1 MKILRSKQ
9 MKNEITI
16 IFKIAMPLVAA
27 LLAERGMQFID
38 TMMMGWLGATAL
50 AAGALGTALF
60 VTAMV
65 FSVGVLSCVGIFI
78 VRAKVCDSRALNL
91 NLQHGIY
98 LALAIAFPCMLF
110 LWFVP
115 YFLARIGENSLVMT
129 DTVLLLHSMVWGF
142 PALLLFFVLREFLSA
157 FSLTFIVM
165 LISLVALP
173 LTFAAN
179 YILIYGKFHLPALGI
194 AGIGYGAAFV
204 MWFMFVGLLV
214 YCFKHP
220 LVKDHVVV
228 KQFKFDREIFTDM
241 LSTGM
246 PIGLLFLLALL
257 MGYFGVTALAAHQIA
272 LLCVNIAYSLPLGLA
287 IATSLRIGHAAAAKN
302 LLQVKKIALIIFGI
316 VLFTSACMAVFFVL
330 SAHFLVKLFLEKQTS
345 HYAQVQQLA
354 TTFINIAAFFLCF
367 DALQSV
373 ASGTL
378 RGLKDTFVPMLLSI
392 ACYWVLGFGS
402 AYYLSMYTQLG
413 ARGIW
418 YGLTIGL
425 GSTAL
430 VLILRFFNKVS
441 EQSL

>member
-228 KQFKFDREIFTDM
+228 KQFRPCRSCKEFIASQKNCFNHFWYCFIYVSLYGSFFCFVGTFF
-241 LSTGM
+241 SKT
-246 PIGLLFLLALL
+246 LFRK
-257 MGYFGVTALAAHQIA
+257 TNQS
-272 LLCVNIAYSLPLGLA
+272 LC
-287 IATSLRIGHAAAAKN
+287 
-302 LLQVKKIALIIFGI
+302 
-316 VLFTSACMAVFFVL
+316 TSAAVSDDLYQHSCFFP
-330 SAHFLVKLFLEKQTS
+330 LF
-345 HYAQVQQLA
+345 
-354 TTFINIAAFFLCF
+354 
-367 DALQSV
+367 
-373 ASGTL
+373 
-378 RGLKDTFVPMLLSI
+378 
-392 ACYWVLGFGS
+392 
-402 AYYLSMYTQLG
+402 
-413 ARGIW
+413 
-418 YGLTIGL
+418 
-425 GSTAL
+425 
-430 VLILRFFNKVS
+430 
-441 EQSL
+441 